1 MSPEEKERKEI
12 GSLPSHL
19 QNLSGISE
27 ASTGRPKILL
37 DNMQT
42 QAQAFIREVNII
54 KIQRAVR
61 AFMARLYVNYLRA
74 ERAVK
79 DRCEMLIMYSAISEI
94 NTLMSVQVATEVY
107 SENKKVDSGETALM
121 YEMEKVVVKAYLV
134 NALLNSQAILSGN
147 VSEIWSQRTNAISR
161 LPSPAIHWCNWCI
174 IWWMKC
180 SETRH

>member
-1 MSPEEKERKEI
+1 MSVLSEGSAKPATDHLDVLPAPHAQDLPGQNPQGVYDEELLSPEEKERKEI

-107 SENKKVDSGETALM
+107 SENKKVDR
-121 YEMEKVVVKAYLV
+121 
-134 NALLNSQAILSGN
+134 
-147 VSEIWSQRTNAISR
+147 W
-161 LPSPAIHWCNWCI
+161 
-174 IWWMKC
+174 
-180 SETRH
+180 